1 MYDSSEMAYVK
12 VSTFKEKV
20 FCKSLSIFAYIM
32 KTLYQEEHKTFLTLQ
47 TANEDIKKEIADWV
61 YFEVG
66 KVIDEFNAIKIPR
79 MTWDKKGKK
88 EENQN
93 TLDSLLKSC
102 LPLMWN
108 YVDIFQGDYTN
119 EELLKFIPEGEE
131 DASKIVF
138 KNGQTCDVWKSND
151 QIFPCISC
159 LKGDCS
165 TIEVILDGDVKKEFG
180 RYAGKYIYKTQT

>member
-32 KTLYQEEHKTFLTLQ
+32 KTLYQKEHKTFLTLQ
-47 TANEDIKKEIADWV
+47 TANEDIKKDIADWV

-79 MTWDKKGKK
+79 LTWDKKGKK

-93 TLDSLLKSC
+93 TLNSLLKPC

-108 YVDIFQGDYTN
+108 YIDIFHSLNINDSSFTVVN
-119 EELLKFIPEGEE
+119 EVSEELLKFIPNGGLE
-131 DASKIVF
+131 DAAKIDLE
-138 KNGQTCDVWKSND
+138 NGESIYVWKNND
-151 QIFPCISC
+151 KIFCHPGA
-159 LKGDCS
+159 KD
-165 TIEVILDGDVKKEFG
+165 TDETEEFD
-180 RYAGKYIYKTQT
+180 

>member
-1 MYDSSEMAYVK
+1 MMYNNSEMAYFQ

-32 KTLYQEEHKTFLTLQ
+32 KTLYQKEHKTFLTLQ
-47 TANEDIKKEIADWV
+47 TANEDIKKDIADWV

-93 TLDSLLKSC
+93 TLDSLLKPC

-108 YVDIFQGDYTN
+108 YIDVFKGNSMD
-119 EELLKFIPEGEE
+119 EELLKFIPNGGLE
-131 DASKIVF
+131 DAAKIVLE
-138 KNGQTCDVWKSND
+138 NDETIYVWKNDD
-151 QIFPCISC
+151 QIFCVPVPN
-159 LKGDCS
+159 LHM
-165 TIEVILDGDVKKEFG
+165 F
-180 RYAGKYIYKTQT
+180 